1 MHLLRRV
8 RALSFHFGLSPGFD
22 LCLFVISCFFLLFLH
37 ALAFIFSVTRSF
49 SLPEFSFFQSGTSP
63 WHELCYSAVVLRRSA
78 WSRSSRF
85 GRAALFCVAW
95 ICADARVIQVIPGE
109 VLHSLNPR
117 PSPLHSRG
125 VQAASV
131 LPVIGLAP
139 RGEDGM
145 VASVEETESSAS
157 STSSGR
163 HSAGLPIVGPP
174 RGLFATGLSWRKIL
188 FRFFAR
194 ICNCIPLIT
203 P

>member
-1 MHLLRRV
+1 MSFRHLL
-8 RALSFHFGLSPGFD
+8 
-22 LCLFVISCFFLLFLH
+22 LLFLLLLFLY
-37 ALAFIFSVTRSF
+37 ALAFIFSVTRSL
-49 SLPEFSFFQSGTSP
+49 SLPEFSFFHLGHVSP
-63 WHELCYSAVVLRRSA
+63 CSHGQYSAVVLRRSA

-174 RGLFATGLSWRKIL
+174 RGLLAMGLGLSGGKS
-188 FRFFAR
+188 FSGFY
-194 ICNCIPLIT
+194 ICQFMC
-203 P
+203 

>member
-163 HSAGLPIVGPP
+163 HSADLPIVGPP
-174 RGLFATGLSWRKIL
+174 RGLL
-188 FRFFAR
+188 AR
-194 ICNCIPLIT
+194 ASQEENPFQVFSRLIYI
-203 P
+203 